1 MGTVNRMKFTGEF
14 DAWYC
19 NFSSSHSSH
28 LTGNK
33 YATMLCLVRSVEEVD
48 DFDFIDCTIIGL
60 GLNLTQPDLMAQLM
74 GNAREISA
82 ADFKPQDVC
91 VHELD

>member
-1 MGTVNRMKFTGEF
+1 
-14 DAWYC
+14 
-19 NFSSSHSSH
+19 
-28 LTGNK
+28 
-33 YATMLCLVRSVEEVD
+33 MLCLVRSVEEVD

-60 GLNLTQPDLMAQLM
+60 GLNVTQPDLMAQLM

-91 VHELD
+91 VHELDSITDLQRGQRELTISSRLCRMNNVGFKICSTV